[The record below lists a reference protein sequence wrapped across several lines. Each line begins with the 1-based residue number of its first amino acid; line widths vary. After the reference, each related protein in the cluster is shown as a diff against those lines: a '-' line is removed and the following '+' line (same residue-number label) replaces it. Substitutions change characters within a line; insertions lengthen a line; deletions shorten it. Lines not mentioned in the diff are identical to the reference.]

1 MLVRRRESTLGAV
14 VMDAERNTV
23 RRSLM
28 REVNDRILEV
38 NDQFESRE
46 PVGII
51 CECLQAGCVVTIT
64 IERGA
69 YDDIREHPGRYVLT
83 AGHELAETSSW
94 PSSRGT

>member
-1 MLVRRRESTLGAV
+1 
-14 VMDAERNTV
+14 MDAERNTM
-23 RRSLM
+23 RRTLM

-51 CECLQAGCVVTIT
+51 CECVQAGCVGTIT

-69 YDDIREHPGRYVLT
+69 YDDIRAHAGRYVLIK
-83 AGHELAETSSW
+83 GHEMDEDTPVGEPHEDYVVVDAVQ
-94 PSSRGT
+94 PQP

>member
-1 MLVRRRESTLGAV
+1 
-14 VMDAERNTV
+14 MDAERNTG

-51 CECLQAGCVVTIT
+51 CECVLAGCVETIT

-69 YDDIREHPGRYVLT
+69 YDDIRERPGNYVLVVGHEVAEDKRLSEHERYVVVQVT
-83 AGHELAETSSW
+83 TD
-94 PSSRGT
+94 